1 MQSFSLLLLACPTI
15 VFGTFSIQQSY
26 QLQPPP
32 PPQLQTSF
40 ATQYPAPSLPS
51 YVPPPAPAPPTFI
64 FQQPMQLVS
73 PSFVPSQPLYKP
85 SQTVYKPPQAPY
97 KPPQSFVHPSPSLFE
112 NPPSYLP
119 SAISQQQYANAP
131 QNYPQ
136 PLEPYPAQPTYQAA
150 QMPPAYVQSRC
161 WRSVEGFPCCSKEL
175 ESFMLETMNDERNIM
190 KWKGCNMQM
199 AVNDLQKSA
208 QSRFNI
214 SFEAVVAQSQME
226 NKSRF
231 RDDLMCKL
239 RTRDGKIALLYATA
253 EQYSLEGADYHPLSS
268 EELQQLNLPEDMNEI
283 RTTDDI

>member
-15 VFGTFSIQQSY
+15 VFGTFSIQQPCSYATGGGGCYAAAPVSY

-199 AVNDLQKSA
+199 AVNDLQ
-208 QSRFNI
+208 
-214 SFEAVVAQSQME
+214 
-226 NKSRF
+226 
-231 RDDLMCKL
+231 
-239 RTRDGKIALLYATA
+239 IALLYATA